1 MENTIID
8 KLILVQKPASYT
20 GGECNSI
27 VKEKVIVRAA
37 VCYPDLYEIGM
48 ANNGIQILYSRA
60 NELEDA
66 ACERVFAPGTD
77 MFDLLKK
84 EDAALFTLE
93 THTPLNKLDLLGFNL
108 SHELLFSNVL
118 MVLDS
123 GKIPLLSRD
132 RSETDPIIM
141 AGGSCAS
148 NPFPMADFVDVFFAG
163 DGEDGFPQVLK
174 ILAEGK
180 KRGLSRNQLI
190 METEKAD
197 GVLLPRNYSFEYR
210 GRQVL
215 SVTGP
220 VVRKQSWQGTEP
232 SDPVRPV
239 VPSIRTSQDR
249 AVMEISRGC
258 FNLCKFCHAGYYDLP
273 YRAYDHTAVAAK
285 IRELLASTG
294 YNELT
299 LSSLSVGDYRHLV
312 PLLNEI
318 LPELTEHGV
327 SVSLPSLKVDKNTL
341 PVIKC
346 ISDVRRS
353 SLTFAVESGS
363 PEIRALAHK
372 RVREEELLQILEH
385 VFENGWNLVKLYFML
400 GLPGCDQ
407 TDEASA
413 VIELLKKINSLPNR
427 RKEIHVTLSP
437 FIPKVHTP
445 FQRAV
450 QKDSDYFLEQTVR
463 IKQSAPRC
471 VKIKSHNI
479 RASVL
484 EGVFSRGDARLG
496 EVILA
501 AYRKGCRFDSWTEHF
516 RYDIWQE
523 CLNSILPWW
532 PEYLAERSEDE
543 ILPWSVISTGREK
556 LLAAMVRRTCCPA
569 VQPDSIPV
577 PVPDTA
583 AFDRAMERFKEKYA
597 VTGKVRLTLSRTGT
611 AAYIP
616 HIDFGEIIK
625 RALRR
630 AGVPVSFTQGFNKR
644 ERLTMGP
651 ALSVGV
657 QSLQETVDADLYRET
672 DFAVLPEKLTAF
684 MPAGIRV
691 LSAETPDPEMRLQ
704 DINAVSYEVTGSPEL
719 MAKAAE
725 NLLMKPSFI
734 KKGKKCEKEIPFD
747 EAVLSYSLKQD
758 ETLCF
763 TLKAGQEGSMRM
775 DSIMLQ
781 LLNAEN
787 IDVSEFKITKTGQ
800 HILR

>member
-1 MENTIID
+1 MENSIID
-8 KLILVQKPASYT
+8 KLILIQKPASYT
-20 GGECNSI
+20 GGECGSI
-27 VKEKVIVRAA
+27 VKENALIRAA

-48 ANNGIQILYSRA
+48 ANSGIQILYSRA
-60 NELEDA
+60 NELQDT

-84 EDAALFTLE
+84 EDTALFTLE
-93 THTPLNKLDLLGFNL
+93 TRTPLNKLDLLGFNL

-123 GKIPLLSRD
+123 GKIPLLARD

-163 DGEDGFPQVLK
+163 DGEEGFPQVLK
-174 ILAEGK
+174 ILGEGK
-180 KRGLSRNQLI
+180 KKGLSRDERI
-190 METEKAD
+190 AETGKVD

-210 GRQVL
+210 GRKVL

-220 VVRKQSWQGTEP
+220 LVRKQSWHGNEP
-232 SDPVRPV
+232 SDPVKPV
-239 VPSIRTSQDR
+239 VPSIRISQDR

-273 YRAYDHTAVAAK
+273 YRAYDHTALAAK
-285 IRELLASTG
+285 IRELIASTG
-294 YNELT
+294 YSELT
-299 LSSLSVGDYRHLV
+299 LSSLSVGDYRDLV

-318 LPELTEHGV
+318 LPDLTEQGV
-327 SVSLPSLKVDKNTL
+327 SVSLPSLKVDRDTL
-341 PVIKC
+341 PVINC
-346 ISDVRRS
+346 VSGVRRS

-363 PEIRALAHK
+363 PEIRAMAHK
-372 RVREEELLQILEH
+372 RVREEELLEILEH

-400 GLPGCDQ
+400 GLPGCEQ

-413 VIELLKKINSLPNR
+413 VINLLKKINSLPNR
-427 RKEIHVTLSP
+427 KKEIHVTLSP

-450 QKDSDYFLEQTVR
+450 QKDSAYFLEQTVR
-463 IKQSAPRC
+463 IKQSVPRC

-484 EGVFSRGDARLG
+484 EGIFSRGDARLG
-496 EVILA
+496 QVILA

-516 RYDIWQE
+516 HYNIWQE
-523 CLNSILPWW
+523 CLDSVLPWW
-532 PEYLAERSEDE
+532 PEYLSERSEDE
-543 ILPWSVISTGREK
+543 ILPWSVISTGRER
-556 LLAAMVRRTCCPA
+556 LLAAMGRRTCCPA
-569 VQPDSIPV
+569 VQQDSMQV
-577 PVPDTA
+577 PGPDTLSI
-583 AFDRAMERFKEKYA
+583 EKALEHFRKKYN
-597 VTGKVRLTLSRTGT
+597 VIGKLRLTMSRTGT
-611 AAYIP
+611 AAFIP
-616 HIDFGEIIK
+616 HIDFGEVIK

-630 AGVPVSFTQGFNKR
+630 AQVPVAFTQGFSKR

-651 ALSVGV
+651 ALPVGV
-657 QSLQETVDADLYRET
+657 QSLRETVDADLWSVV
-672 DFAVLPEKLTAF
+672 DFIGLPEKLNAF
-684 MPAGIRV
+684 LPAGIRV
-691 LSAETPDPEMRLQ
+691 LSAESPDPGMRLQ
-704 DINAVSYEVTGSPEL
+704 DINAISYEVSGPSEI
-719 MAKAAE
+719 MNRAAE
-725 NLLMKPSFI
+725 KLSLKPAFI
-734 KKGKKCEKEIPFD
+734 KKGKNGEKEILFD
-747 EAVLSYSLKQD
+747 EAVLSSSVKPD
-758 ETLCF
+758 GTLCF

-781 LLNAEN
+781 LSDAEN
-787 IDVSEFKITKTGQ
+787 IDVSVFRIIKTGQ